1 MTPASLLQLAC
12 CLLVLLVAMF
22 SRHGLLWLLVVAL
35 GLVHILPETME
46 DMEAMVV
53 AAVLGPAVGDPQEPL
68 FLLVCAWLLSFV
80 VLALVSAVAL
90 AVVLPLG

>member
-1 MTPASLLQLAC
+1 
-12 CLLVLLVAMF
+12 
-22 SRHGLLWLLVVAL
+22 
-35 GLVHILPETME
+35 ME